1 MSEVVDQ
8 LTLYGDSRSGNC
20 YKIELLCAELGQH
33 YRWQE
38 VDILAG
44 DTRTPEFLAMNAN
57 GKIPLARLPNGRY
70 LAESNAIMG
79 YLADAT
85 PFGGSDRYGRAEVLQ
100 WLFFEQYS
108 HEPNIATSRFI
119 IQYLNNPADR
129 QVALREKH
137 EAGIKALE
145 VMERHLQDHD
155 YFADGRFTIA
165 DIGLYAY
172 THVADEG
179 GFDLSPYTA
188 ILEWIQRI
196 ANRPAH
202 VPMDTRRRDSQ

>member
-1 MSEVVDQ
+1 MADA

-20 YKIELLCAELGQH
+20 YKLKLLCAEMGRQ

-57 GKIPLARLPNGRY
+57 GKIPLARLPSGRY
-70 LAESNAIMG
+70 LAESNAIMS
-79 YLADAT
+79 YLAEGT
-85 PFGGSDRYGRAEVLQ
+85 PLSGSDRYGRAEVLQ

-119 IQYLNNPADR
+119 IQFLGSPADR
-129 QVALREKH
+129 QAALVEKH
-137 EAGIKALE
+137 EAGLKALA
-145 VMERHLQDHD
+145 VMEEHLEDRD
-155 YFADGRFTIA
+155 YVADGRFTIA

-172 THVADEG
+172 THVANEG
-179 GFDLSPYTA
+179 GFDLAPFPAVTRW
-188 ILEWIQRI
+188 LQRV
-196 ANRPAH
+196 AARPAH
-202 VPMDTRRRDSQ
+202 VPMSAGSEA